1 MQQFSIRDIENLC
14 GIKAHTL
21 RAWEQRY
28 QLGIS
33 DRPGGQH
40 RVYSNEDLKE
50 WLRIAY
56 LYHNGC
62 KISTIAAMSP
72 EEREARLEQAY
83 VTDNPDEGFIHQL
96 IEASLDFN
104 KEQFEKIIH
113 SVVLRNGIEHCVQ
126 KIFYPYLHR
135 IGLLWLTNHAIPAQ
149 EHFASHIIRKKVL
162 VATDGL
168 ETIVAGGP
176 RILLFAPAGE
186 YHEIPL
192 LTAQYFF
199 KKAGFQTVYF
209 GTNVS
214 AESLAYYLSHHPVD
228 YLYTHVIT
236 FLQETSPE
244 AYMLELK
251 QHFKGKII
259 RSGPAFRQMQKQ
271 AADEI
276 VLHSLEELIRF
287 TRNMKDQS
295 AI

>member
-1 MQQFSIRDIENLC
+1 MQQFSIRDIEHLC

-33 DRPGGQH
+33 DRLGGQH

-50 WLRIAY
+50 WLRISY

-62 KISTIAAMSP
+62 KISTIAAMSQT
-72 EEREARLEQAY
+72 EREARLEKAY
-83 VTDNPDEGFIHQL
+83 ETDNPDEGFIHQL

-113 SVVLRNGIEHCVQ
+113 CVVLRNGIEHCVQ
-126 KIFYPYLHR
+126 RIFYPYLHR

-149 EHFASHIIRKKVL
+149 EHFASHIIRKKML

-168 ETIVAGGP
+168 EKPEREGP

-199 KKAGFQTVYF
+199 KKAGFKTVYF

-214 AESLAYYLSHHPVD
+214 AESLVYYISNHPVD

-244 AYMLELK
+244 AYLLELK
-251 QHFKGKII
+251 KHFKGKII
-259 RSGPAFRQMQKQ
+259 RSGPAFRLLP
-271 AADEI
+271 DDSTGEI
-276 VLHSLEELIRF
+276 VLHSLEELILL
-287 TRNMKDQS
+287 TRNLTSQPT
-295 AI
+295 I

>member
-50 WLRIAY
+50 WLRISY

-62 KISTIAAMSP
+62 KISMIAAMNP
-72 EEREARLEQAY
+72 EEREARLEKAY

-126 KIFYPYLHR
+126 RIFYPYLHR

-199 KKAGFQTVYF
+199 KKAGFHTVYF

-259 RSGPAFRQMQKQ
+259 RSGPAFRHLTEQT
-271 AADEI
+271 ANEI
-276 VLHSLEELIRF
+276 VLHSLEELIQF
-287 TRNMKDQS
+287 TRNR
-295 AI
+295 

>member
-1 MQQFSIRDIENLC
+1 MQQFSIRDIEHLC

-33 DRPGGQH
+33 DRAGGQH

-50 WLRIAY
+50 WLRISY
-56 LYHNGC
+56 LYHYGI
-62 KISTIAAMSP
+62 KISSIAAMTP
-72 EEREARLEQAY
+72 EERETRLEAFFTAENQ
-83 VTDNPDEGFIHQL
+83 DQGFIHQL

-113 SVVLRNGIEHCVQ
+113 SVVLRNGIEHCVLR
-126 KIFYPYLHR
+126 IFYPYLHR

-149 EHFASHIIRKKVL
+149 EHFASHIIRKKLL
-162 VATDGL
+162 VATDGVEPL
-168 ETIVAGGP
+168 NTDGP

-192 LTAQYFF
+192 LTANYFF
-199 KKAGFQTVYF
+199 KKAGFRTVYF

-214 AESLAYYLSHHPVD
+214 AESLVYYISHHPVD

-236 FLQETSPE
+236 FLQDTSPE
-244 AYMLELK
+244 AYLLELK
-251 QHFKGKII
+251 KHFKGKII
-259 RSGPAFRQMQKQ
+259 RSGPAFHQLLP
-271 AADEI
+271 DPEHEI
-276 VLHSLEELIRF
+276 VLQSLDDLLRLAQILK
-287 TRNMKDQS
+287 NNP

>member
-40 RVYSNEDLKE
+40 RVYSNDDLKE
-50 WLRIAY
+50 WLRISY

-62 KISTIAAMSP
+62 KISTIAAMNP
-72 EEREARLEQAY
+72 EEREARLEKAY
-83 VTDNPDEGFIHQL
+83 ITDNPDEGFIHQL
-96 IEASLDFN
+96 IEASLDLN

-126 KIFYPYLHR
+126 RIFYPYLHR

-214 AESLAYYLSHHPVD
+214 AESLTYYLSHHPVD

-259 RSGPAFRQMQKQ
+259 RSGPAFRHLTEQT
-271 AADEI
+271 ADEI
-276 VLHSLEELIRF
+276 VLHSLEELIQF
-287 TRNMKDQS
+287 TRNR
-295 AI
+295 

>member
-1 MQQFSIRDIENLC
+1 MQQFSIRDIEHLC

-40 RVYSNEDLKE
+40 RIYSNEDLKE
-50 WLRIAY
+50 WLRISF
-56 LYHNGC
+56 LYHNGN
-62 KISTIAAMSP
+62 KISSIAAMSP
-72 EEREARLEQAY
+72 ADREARLTETIQA
-83 VTDNPDEGFIHQL
+83 DNPDEGFIHQL

-113 SVVLRNGIEHCVQ
+113 CVVLRNGIEHCVQ
-126 KIFYPYLHR
+126 RIFYPYLHR

-149 EHFASHIIRKKVL
+149 EHFASHIIRKKLL
-162 VATDGL
+162 VAIDGL
-168 ETIVAGGP
+168 EEAIPAGP

-192 LTAQYFF
+192 LTAHYFF
-199 KKAGFQTVYF
+199 KKSGLQTVYF

-214 AESLAYYLSHHPVD
+214 AESLVYFLSNQPVD

-236 FLQETSPE
+236 FLQDSSPE
-244 AYMLELK
+244 AFLQKLK

-259 RSGPAFRQMQKQ
+259 RSGPAFRQLPEH
-271 AADEI
+271 ADREI
-276 VLHSLEELIRF
+276 VLHSLEELISLC
-287 TRNMKDQS
+287 RNLGGKS
-295 AI
+295 VI

>member
-50 WLRIAY
+50 WLRISY

-62 KISTIAAMSP
+62 KISTIAAMNP
-72 EEREARLEQAY
+72 EEREARLEKAY

-126 KIFYPYLHR
+126 RIFYPYLHR

-199 KKAGFQTVYF
+199 KKAGFHTVYF

-259 RSGPAFRQMQKQ
+259 RSGPAFRHLTEQT
-271 AADEI
+271 ANEI
-276 VLHSLEELIRF
+276 VLHSLEELIQF
-287 TRNMKDQS
+287 TRNR
-295 AI
+295 